1 MCIRCVLVLG
11 KERYGNSSPGRA
23 SCSTPKTSSRDGWY
37 RVGQTGSHVHFK
49 HETKPGKITVPHPVK
64 DLPIGTLKSIEKA
77 SGVKLR

>member
-1 MCIRCVLVLG
+1 M
-11 KERYGNSSPGRA
+11 
-23 SCSTPKTSSRDGWY
+23 SSRSSSYLISSLEQDGWY

-49 HETKPGKITVPHPVK
+49 HRTKPGKITVPHPVK